1 MSKDSDNTSDTKPKQ
16 DDTGDAVQSA
26 KTAAKTAAKT
36 DKSDKTGET
45 AETGKP
51 AKAGSTAKVLDELAS
66 KNKPKAGGKTR
77 RASSSKSQAP
87 LVLLIIVL
95 LPILAVALF
104 VAYQQFLMRDT
115 VVQLQQANQ
124 NLTTTLQNQTVT
136 LSELEQQLAQQ
147 MATPPQVDTGPLR
160 ETEAALRSEIQRLE
174 QQLSRVESQQ
184 VSANATPDFGWKLEE
199 AEYLVTLASQKLQL
213 EADISGAIS
222 LLQSADVALT
232 ESEQPGIFN
241 ARQAIA
247 DDLTSLQALTPMD
260 RDGLY
265 LRLNALSNSAANI
278 NLLTSMRQSFEN
290 RRNVES
296 TPLAVTDTENSVVD
310 ATLEFLSEV
319 FIWREWDE
327 RPEAM
332 LASGQE
338 AVIKQNLS
346 LHFKQAQLA
355 LLDRN
360 SALYERSLQDA
371 RALLE
376 RYAVTNSA
384 AGQAVLSELDAVQG
398 IDIDPPLP
406 TLEQSIATVRQLT
419 DSER

>member
-1 MSKDSDNTSDTKPKQ
+1 MSKESDNSKDTTPEQ
-16 DDTGDAVQSA
+16 DETG
-26 KTAAKTAAKT
+26 KAAK
-36 DKSDKTGET
+36 
-45 AETGKP
+45 GKP
-51 AKAGSTAKVLDELAS
+51 AKAASKTASAGDTAKVLDELAS
-66 KNKPKAGGKTR
+66 KNKPKSGSKPRRTTSRKTQSP
-77 RASSSKSQAP
+77 A
-87 LVLLIIVL
+87 VLFIVLL
-95 LPILAVALF
+95 LPILAAALY

-124 NLTTTLQNQTVT
+124 QLTTTLQNQTVT
-136 LSELEQQLAQQ
+136 LSDLEQQLAQQ
-147 MATPPQVDTGPLR
+147 MAAPPQVDTGPLR
-160 ETEAALRSEIQRLE
+160 ETETALRNEIQRLE
-174 QQLSRVESQQ
+174 QQLSRLESQQ
-184 VSANATPDFGWKLEE
+184 VSVNAAPDFGWKLEE
-199 AEYLVTLASQKLQL
+199 AAYLVTLASQKLQL
-213 EADISGAIS
+213 EADIAGAIS

-265 LRLNALSNSAANI
+265 LRLHALSNSAANI

-290 RRNVES
+290 RRNSDS
-296 TPLAVTDTENSVVD
+296 TPLTVTETENSVVD
-310 ATLEFLSEV
+310 ATLEFLGEV

-360 SALYERSLQDA
+360 SVLYERSLQDA
-371 RALLE
+371 RTLLE

-384 AGQAVLSELDAVQG
+384 AGQAVLSELDLVQR

-406 TLEQSIATVRQLT
+406 ALEQSIATVRQLT

>member
-1 MSKDSDNTSDTKPKQ
+1 MSKDSENSTDTTPGP
-16 DDTGDAVQSA
+16 DDTGDATTKDS
-26 KTAAKTAAKT
+26 AAKPVN
-36 DKSDKTGET
+36 S
-45 AETGKP
+45 KP
-51 AKAGSTAKVLDELAS
+51 AKSSGKGASAGETAKVLDELAS

-77 RASSSKSQAP
+77 RASSRKIQSP
-87 LVLLIIVL
+87 LILLIFLL
-95 LPILAVALF
+95 LPVLAVALF

-115 VVQLQQANQ
+115 VAQLQQANQ

-160 ETEAALRSEIQRLE
+160 ETEAALRSDIQRLE

-184 VSANATPDFGWKLEE
+184 VSASAAPDFGWKLQE

-213 EADISGAIS
+213 EADITGAIS

-296 TPLAVTDTENSVVD
+296 TPLTVTDTENSVVD

-338 AVIKQNLS
+338 AVIKQNLN

-360 SALYERSLQDA
+360 SVLYERSLQDA

-376 RYAVTNSA
+376 GYAVTNSA
-384 AGQAVLSELDAVQG
+384 AGQAVLSELDLVQA
-398 IDIDPPLP
+398 INIDPPLP

-419 DSER
+419 DSEP